1 LRAADGIGKNK
12 KGRKVMATKMNGI
25 SKFIGS
31 SSEGAQK
38 STARTMR
45 INRQTLR
52 THLGI
57 LLSMAALST
66 VQVRGANLIVNGDFE
81 SGGLAGWTEVDQAGG
96 SGSWFNSTPGA
107 NSPLSGFP
115 TAPNA
120 LGGTNYA
127 VSDQGGPGCH
137 VLLQSFTLASATTLT
152 LSYQMFVN
160 SQDGSFNPGNL
171 DYTTTPS
178 EYGRVDLLTGTA
190 TPFSTAGADVLQT
203 FYAGNDP
210 TINNPNPYTTY
221 SYNLSLTAGT
231 YQLRFGEVDNQ
242 LFFQMGVDNV
252 SLVAVPE
259 PTTLAL
265 VGLSGLSLLL
275 FRRQRK

>member
-1 LRAADGIGKNK
+1 
-12 KGRKVMATKMNGI
+12 MNGI

-38 STARTMR
+38 STLGTMR
-45 INRQTLR
+45 INRKTLR
-52 THLGI
+52 AHLGI

-81 SGGLAGWTEVDQAGG
+81 AGSFAGWTEADQAGG
-96 SGSWFNSTPGA
+96 SGSWFINTPGA
-107 NSPLSGFP
+107 NTTIGGNFP
-115 TAPNA
+115 TAANA
-120 LGGTNYA
+120 LGGSHYA
-127 VSDQGGPGCH
+127 VTDQGGPGCH

-160 SQDGSFNPGNL
+160 SQDGSFNPGDLN
-171 DYTTTPS
+171 YNTSPS

-210 TINNPNPYTTY
+210 QANNPNPYTTY
-221 SYNLSLTAGT
+221 SYNLSLAAGT
-231 YQLRFGEVDNQ
+231 YQLRFGEVDNSG
-242 LFFQMGVDNV
+242 FFNMGVDNV
-252 SLVAVPE
+252 TLVPE

>member
-1 LRAADGIGKNK
+1 
-12 KGRKVMATKMNGI
+12 MNGI

-38 STARTMR
+38 STVGTMR
-45 INRQTLR
+45 INGKTLR
-52 THLGI
+52 AHFGI

-66 VQVRGANLIVNGDFE
+66 AQVRGANLIVNGDFE
-81 SGGLAGWTEVDQAGG
+81 AGSFAGWTEVDQAGG
-96 SGSWFNSTPGA
+96 NGSWFISTPGA
-107 NSPLSGFP
+107 NSPMSGYP

-152 LSYQMFVN
+152 LSYQMFVD
-160 SQDGSFNPGNL
+160 SQDGSFNTGTL
-171 DYTTTPS
+171 DYTGGPN
-178 EYGRVDLLTGTA
+178 EFGRVDLLTGTA

-210 TINNPNPYTTY
+210 QANNPNPYTTY
-221 SYNLSLTAGT
+221 SYNLSLAAGT

-242 LFFQMGVDNV
+242 LYFQMGVDNV
-252 SLVAVPE
+252 SLVPE